1 MVHYLRAARPVGKVS
16 LKKEWTYIVDHR
28 KVMN

>member
-16 LKKEWTYIVDHR
+16 LKKEWTYKHR